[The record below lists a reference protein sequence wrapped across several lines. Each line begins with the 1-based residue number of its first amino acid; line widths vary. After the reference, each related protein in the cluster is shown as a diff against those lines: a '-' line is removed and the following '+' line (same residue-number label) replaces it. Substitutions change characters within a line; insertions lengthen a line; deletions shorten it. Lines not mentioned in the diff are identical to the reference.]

1 MSNSSTV
8 LQDEEEEEDD
18 KNPNDLDFDHLIVDS
33 LK

>member
-18 KNPNDLDFDHLIVDS
+18 KNPNGLDFDHLIVDS
-33 LK
+33 LI